1 MGIGSPVNL
10 NLRPICI
17 GKNMISEARG
27 MAQGVP
33 KLFLVLV
40 GDERGHWK
48 LCDNSDAEVVVDRWV
63 RPRFCRRS
71 RKTYDADASMLPIT
85 EVM

>member
-10 NLRPICI
+10 NLRPIRI
-17 GKNMISEARG
+17 GKNVISEARG

-40 GDERGHWK
+40 RDERGHWK
-48 LCDNSDAEVVVDRWV
+48 LCDNGDAEVVVDRLV

-71 RKTYDADASMLPIT
+71 GKTYDADASMLPIT
-85 EVM
+85 QVM